1 MRKQTF
7 SVSPSTLKETFEA
20 IVKAGVARRVVI
32 RNGEKVLLDLPI
44 GIVGIAAVLAPVL
57 AGLSLAVVLVRQ
69 YEIDVYH
76 K

>member
-7 SVSPSTLKETFEA
+7 SASSSTLKSTLKSILEA
-20 IVKAGVARRVVI
+20 GIAKRVVI
-32 RNGEKVLLDLPI
+32 RDGRKVLLDLPI
-44 GIVGIAAVLAPVL
+44 GILGVAALLAPLL
-57 AGLSLAVVLVRQ
+57 AGLSFAVILVRR